1 MKQYSEYRT
10 KYTWFDIILACLLA
24 VMFGFFSFCT
34 LSSGHTFISDDYAA
48 YLLEAFS
55 IANGDFDEQV
65 KRNYILHPSPISDEA
80 NQEQELVYV
89 WGYPL
94 MLAPIYKVFGFD
106 RTDYHSLVYYALPT
120 AVSFAG
126 LGAFM
131 FLFMRRRFGWSAALL
146 LTVLCCLNIH
156 VFWDTGSIQTD
167 IPFFM
172 LSVLLYLLVEIYLSS
187 NHRVFWGVLLGMAMW
202 LTHETRLNGMT
213 VCAAVAAAHLFFF
226 VKERQEK
233 DQKPS
238 AWVQLLP
245 YLVFGA
251 LVLITEYL
259 WLRPATSNMSD
270 FGDSTQK
277 SFVTNITYYIR
288 MMHEWLDTFW
298 FYGDLRRYNGPYMMY
313 ITMALCLLGMI
324 VHGIRHNTHLTVLLL
339 GTLAVLVSLPYVQGH
354 RYLFNIMPLIIL
366 FAAYGLQFLFKLLT
380 GKFKEP
386 FRKGIAGVLWIVS
399 VLGCIGPIRYIHAY
413 SRSMY
418 QIRGNPKAITDT
430 YSDESIA
437 MYHYI
442 QENTAEDCTIAFIKP
457 RSLYLNTL
465 RMGFN
470 PEENG
475 HVLEDADYF
484 LIFNNGG
491 QGDLLEEAPQF
502 EKIYGNVLLSLYQN
516 TQRTMSDSLTD

>member
-1 MKQYSEYRT
+1 MKQYNEYRT

-24 VMFGFFSFCT
+24 LMFGFFSFCT
-34 LSSGHTFISDDYAA
+34 MNSGHTFISDDYAA

-55 IANGDFDEQV
+55 IADGDFDEQV

-94 MLAPIYKVFGFD
+94 MLAPIYKAFGFD

-131 FLFMRRRFGWSAALL
+131 FLFMRRRFGWSVALL

-172 LSVLLYLLVEIYLSS
+172 LSVLLYLMVEIYLSS
-187 NHRVFWGVLLGMAMW
+187 DHKVFWGVLLGAAMW

-213 VCAAVAAAHLFFF
+213 VCLAVAAAHLFFCL
-226 VKERQEK
+226 RQRHEE
-233 DQKPS
+233 DQK
-238 AWVQLLP
+238 AKVWIQLLP
-245 YLVFGA
+245 YLVFVG

-270 FGDSTQK
+270 FADSTQK

-288 MMHEWLDTFW
+288 MLHEWLDTFW
-298 FYGDLRRYNGPYMMY
+298 FYGRLGRYNGPHMMY
-313 ITMALCLLGMI
+313 ITMALVVLGII
-324 VHGIRHNTHLTVLLL
+324 VHGIRHNIHLTFLTV
-339 GTLAVLVSLPYVQGH
+339 GTLVVLVSLPYVQGH
-354 RYLFNIMPLIIL
+354 RYLFNVMPLIIL
-366 FAAYGLQFLFKLLT
+366 FAAYGLQFLFSLLT
-380 GKFKEP
+380 RWIKEP
-386 FRKGIAGVLWIVS
+386 VRKGIAVVICVFA
-399 VLGCIGPIRYIHAY
+399 VMGCVEPIQYIHAY
-413 SRSMY
+413 SQSIYRV
-418 QIRGNPKAITDT
+418 RGEPKAITDT

-442 QENTAEDCTIAFIKP
+442 QENTAEDSMIAFIKP

-475 HVLEDADYF
+475 HSLENADYF

-491 QGDLLEEAPQF
+491 QGGMLEDAPHF
-502 EKIYGNVLLSLYQN
+502 RLIYDNALLSLYQN
-516 TQRTMSDSLTD
+516 TQK